1 MTVWDLLIT
10 ASKFC
15 IICALWLLNGNLPSA
30 LLLYALLVALPL
42 LLMRILSGYSIAS
55 LQSLLLTF
63 IGLDLLQLD
72 HRRPGSS
79 L

>member
-1 MTVWDLLIT
+1 MAAWDLLIT

-15 IICALWLLNGNLPSA
+15 IITALWLLNGNLLSA

-55 LQSLLLTF
+55 LQSLLLAF

-72 HRRPGSS
+72 HSHRGSS

>member
-1 MTVWDLLIT
+1 MAAWDLLIT

-15 IICALWLLNGNLPSA
+15 IITALWLLNGNLLSA

-55 LQSLLLTF
+55 LQSLLLAF
-63 IGLDLLQLD
+63 IGLDLLQLNQS
-72 HRRPGSS
+72 RRSRS